1 VLRKFAEEESIVER
15 RSIARPGGVVGRVGV
30 PQDEAI
36 PAALLTF
43 FSNATVSG
51 EPEPA
56 RAYIDELLPDIL
68 EGQIE
73 PGPAAQPTRT
83 EPPEERTAETTGAT
97 GNRDP
102 CREPAKATTPE
113 RVNGCWL

>member
-1 VLRKFAEEESIVER
+1 MTQNETMPAS
-15 RSIARPGGVVGRVGV
+15 RPAFYNNV
-30 PQDEAI
+30 
-36 PAALLTF
+36 
-43 FSNATVSG
+43 TVSG

-56 RAYIDELLPDIL
+56 RVYSDELLPDIL
-68 EGQIE
+68 EGRIE

-97 GNRDP
+97 GNGDP

-113 RVNGCWL
+113 RGNGCWL